1 MIRCWDEMPG
11 WDTVG
16 EDEESEM
23 KGSVLYGEENI
34 NRSLCLQHTCYLFDV
49 CE

>member
-16 EDEESEM
+16 EVEESGM
-23 KGSVLYGEENI
+23 MGSVLYGEENI
-34 NRSLCLQHTCYLFDV
+34 NRFLCLQQTCYLFDV